1 MSQTRRRRVRA
12 LVIGVVAAVAVL
24 LAALWII
31 SGPLLGISGV
41 TVRGY
46 RGPDRPAVQRTAEL
60 VAGTGTMVRL
70 PAGDMR
76 RALTRFPGIADVSI
90 QREWPRSITVIVT
103 MDPPIAI
110 LAVDGGGR
118 YLLAPNGQ
126 VIGTADAR
134 GGLPVIHMKQVPTGG
149 MIVAPVPRAALRF
162 IGWLPPEIAGR
173 LRNIRAVGGR
183 LVADLSGGPELRI
196 GLPEKLVEKAQ
207 ALAAVLSQADPKELA
222 AAAYLDISSPTRPML
237 GSRASRTV
245 TTGVG
250 ASGTTTGGQSTGQTS
265 TDGTGTIGTT
275 GAVDQTG
282 AGTNT
287 TLKP

>member
-12 LVIGVVAAVAVL
+12 LVIGVVAAVAVV

-70 PAGDMR
+70 PTGDMR

-90 QREWPRSITVIVT
+90 QREWPRSVTVIVT
-103 MDPPIAI
+103 MAPPVAV

-126 VIGTADAR
+126 VTGRADAR
-134 GGLPVIHMKQVPTGG
+134 GGLPVIHMKQVPAGG
-149 MIVAPVPRAALRF
+149 VIVAPVPRAALRF

-196 GLPEKLVEKAQ
+196 GLPEKLAEKAQ
-207 ALAAVLSQADPKELA
+207 ALAAVVSQADPKELA

-245 TTGVG
+245 TAGVG
-250 ASGTTTGGQSTGQTS
+250 APGTTTDGQSIDQTS
-265 TDGTGTIGTT
+265 TDGTVTT
-275 GAVDQTG
+275 DTRGAADPIG
-282 AGTNT
+282 AGPDT
-287 TLKP
+287 TLNP